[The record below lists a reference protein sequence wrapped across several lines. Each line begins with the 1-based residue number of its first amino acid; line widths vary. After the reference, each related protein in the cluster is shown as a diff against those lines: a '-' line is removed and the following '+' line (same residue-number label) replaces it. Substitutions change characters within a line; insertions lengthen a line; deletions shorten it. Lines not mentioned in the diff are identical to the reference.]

1 MSRILKTVHRSA
13 KSLYELKLI
22 DKTTLHEFDQ
32 LCIQPI
38 KKMSPR
44 VIKQLRLREHVSQP
58 VFATLLN
65 VSASAVK
72 KWESGE
78 QLPSGAALRLLEI
91 VDKNGLNIIT
101 QGVSIH
107 SNRQVG

>member
-1 MSRILKTVHRSA
+1 MSRILKTVHESV
-13 KSLYELKLI
+13 KSLYELKVI

-32 LCIQPI
+32 LCVEPL
-38 KKMSPR
+38 KKMSPQT
-44 VIKQLRLREHVSQP
+44 IKKLRLREHVSQP

-72 KWESGE
+72 KWETGE
-78 QLPSGAALRLLEI
+78 QLPSGATLRLLEI
-91 VDKNGLNIIT
+91 VDRNGLNIIT

-107 SNRQVG
+107 SNRNAG